1 MDWNMK
7 VDKNEICR
15 RIKIL
20 VDLCENTEPAEPT
33 EKFLFSDH
41 LIASKELL
49 QNAGNEGLNDHSD
62 WADIMRQ
69 ANKLWKIRKKIEK
82 VGWDFVDDLE
92 MHETI
97 EDLLSN
103 NQKIAAI
110 KYYREIMQTHF
121 DTKVSL
127 KESKD
132 FVDNMQEDMI
142 GRGILVK

>member
-1 MDWNMK
+1 MK

-15 RIKIL
+15 RIKLL

-33 EKFLFSDH
+33 ERFLFSDH
-41 LIASKELL
+41 LIDAKEIL
-49 QNAGNEGLNDHSD
+49 QTALRIDDNIEWSD
-62 WADIMRQ
+62 GFTEVMRQ
-69 ANKLWKIRKKIEK
+69 ANKLWKVRKKIEK

-121 DTKVSL
+121 NTKVTL
-127 KESKD
+127 KEAKD

>member
-1 MDWNMK
+1 M
-7 VDKNEICR
+7 
-15 RIKIL
+15 
-20 VDLCENTEPAEPT
+20 
-33 EKFLFSDH
+33 
-41 LIASKELL
+41 
-49 QNAGNEGLNDHSD
+49 QNAADEGLNDHSD

-69 ANKLWKIRKKIEK
+69 ANKLWKVRKKIEK
-82 VGWDFVDDLE
+82 VGWDFIDDLE